1 MDFYYNS
8 MRYKKHELQG
18 NAQTVLGPISVDELG
33 ITLCHEHCL
42 FDGTCDF
49 VEPKEK
55 AARKIANEPLSF
67 KNVSYIRYGRFNR
80 DDMQLTDENQAINEL
95 LPFKQAGG
103 RTIVDATNV
112 NLGRDPLALKRISLA
127 TGLNIVMG
135 SGYYTEKGQD
145 LDLMEKRTE
154 EDIAEEIVRDIFE
167 GVGDTGVRS
176 GIIGEIGCSWPLAD
190 CEKKVLRAS
199 GLAQKES
206 GAPMHVHPG
215 RFEEAPAEIIKILKE
230 VGADLSRIAI
240 DHFERTV
247 FEAGN
252 RYAIADSGC
261 YLEYD
266 LWGIEGYFNESFAV
280 LDIPNDA
287 RRIAQI
293 KDLIA
298 HGYGSQILIS
308 HDICQKCH
316 YMAYG
321 GHGYNHILD
330 NVVPAMRSREMTERQ
345 INDLLIENPKRFL
358 ALG

>member
-1 MDFYYNS
+1 
-8 MRYKKHELQG
+8 MRNTKHELKG
-18 NAQTVLGPISVDELG
+18 KAQTVLGPISTDELG
-33 ITLCHEHCL
+33 VTLSHEHCL
-42 FDGTCDF
+42 YDGTCDF
-49 VEPKEK
+49 VEPEDIT
-55 AARKIANEPLSF
+55 ARKIANEPLSF
-67 KNVSYIRYGRFNR
+67 KNVGYIRYGRFNR
-80 DDMQLTDENQAINEL
+80 DDMQLTDETQAVNEL
-95 LPFKQAGG
+95 LPFKHAGG
-103 RTIVDATNV
+103 QTIVDATNAD
-112 NLGRDPLALKRISLA
+112 LGRDPLALKRISLA

-145 LDLMEKRTE
+145 LDLMEKRSE

-167 GVGDTGVRS
+167 GVGGTGVRS

-215 RFEEAPAEIIKILKE
+215 RFEDAPAEIIKILKE

-321 GHGYNHILD
+321 GHGYNHILS
-330 NVVPAMRSREMTERQ
+330 NVVPAMRRREMTERQ

-358 ALG
+358 AFG